1 MPLAERAFR
10 SMSLINQTENAVPIL
25 VLRWPPDGD
34 KWAVVV
40 PCRISDSGIILAM
53 PAGVM
58 SEEEIDEGNNAP
70 PEALMGPSLP
80 GTASIQDSSEP
91 SELVEVLL
99 VEFNMQVRT
108 LIEKKTARSTRVTT
122 GFKQGALDVLP
133 SFKDLNDLVE
143 GWISSGVLRVED
155 YVTAQEEE
163 APPSTTDMR
172 EVLTYL
178 RRLEERLDVLQ
189 AHPQLQTP
197 VENLAGRSL
206 GAVPKAALPT
216 KPAGA
221 RENKDQ
227 IMKEINQEVG
237 KGPGRVPDQPGGE
250 TAKEAITLLQ
260 ESVGQ
265 EASVD
270 DLLKVSMLK
279 MLSDLSGKK
288 KEKKPRKLPGLSHIG
303 SSSEDEDSTS
313 WSSTSR
319 GGKGIE
325 AVEQWKQA
333 MKAHPDAYLER
344 MEARMCRAV
353 AASEMDPTIPSKYIQ
368 TVPVGK
374 AKTAGYA
381 LFGFSEILRLM
392 LENRPR
398 QARLHT
404 VRMMASMEQFLIDES
419 WTVASRLTGA
429 DEPPWG
435 VWAVQDL
442 SALRRQYIYTRLAES
457 TWVGALINELKEE
470 EWLMKKRGGK
480 SGEGKGAKGDKGQS
494 SNAPKSE

>member
-1 MPLAERAFR
+1 
-10 SMSLINQTENAVPIL
+10 MSVIDQTEKAVPIL

-40 PCRISDSGIILAM
+40 PCRISDSGIILAV

-58 SEEEIDEGNNAP
+58 SDEELEEGNNAP
-70 PEALMGPSLP
+70 PEALMGPSLT
-80 GTASIQDSSEP
+80 GQVGIQDSLDP
-91 SELVEVLL
+91 SDLVEVLL

-108 LIEKKTARSTRVTT
+108 LIEKKTARSKRVVS
-122 GFKQGALDVLP
+122 GFKEVAVDALP
-133 SFKDLNDLVE
+133 SFRELNELVE
-143 GWISSGVLRVED
+143 SWIHSGLLRVED

-163 APPSTTDMR
+163 DPPPEPGMR
-172 EVLTYL
+172 EVLSYL
-178 RRLEERLDVLQ
+178 RRLEDRLDALQ
-189 AHPQLQTP
+189 AHPHLQQP
-197 VENLAGRSL
+197 AAGSARQNL
-206 GAVPKAALPT
+206 GAVPKAGLLT
-216 KPAGA
+216 KPGGA
-221 RENKDQ
+221 NESKKAIMSQ
-227 IMKEINQEVG
+227 IQQEVG
-237 KGPGRVPDQPGGE
+237 RGPGRLPDQPGGE
-250 TAKEAITLLQ
+250 TGKEALTLLQ
-260 ESVGQ
+260 ESALK
-265 EASVD
+265 EETSVD
-270 DLLKVSMLK
+270 ELLKVSMLK
-279 MLSDLSGKK
+279 MLSDLSNKK
-288 KEKKPRKLPGLSHIG
+288 KEKKPKKLPGLSHLA

-353 AASEMDPTIPSKYIQ
+353 AASEMDPTIPSKFIQ

-442 SALRRQYIYTRLAES
+442 AALRRQYIYTRLAES

-480 SGEGKGAKGDKGQS
+480 TGEGKGAKGDKAQS
-494 SNAPKSE
+494 STAPKSE